1 MKIYGLIGQ
10 SLSHSFSQKYFLD
23 KFIAEQ
29 IEDCEYQNFE
39 IKDLEKE
46 IPGLKNIPN
55 LFGLN
60 VTIPY
65 KSQIISFLD
74 DTTEEC
80 REMNACNCIRIK
92 EGKWIGY
99 NTDVIGFE
107 KSFVPHLKPHH
118 KKALILGTGGASKA
132 VAFVLKRLGIDFL
145 YVSRRKEKSSSMIHY
160 EEISAEVL
168 HDYNI
173 VINTTPAG
181 MFPNVD
187 VCPQL
192 SYEYISSQ
200 HYFFDLIYNPAKT
213 IFLSKAEE
221 RGAVI
226 ENGEKMLAIQAE
238 ESWTIWNKSLS
249 ENGL

>member
-10 SLSHSFSQKYFLD
+10 SLSHSFSQKYFSD

-29 IEDCEYQNFE
+29 IEGCEYQNFE
-39 IKDLEKE
+39 LKDLDKE
-46 IPGLKNIPN
+46 IPVLKNISN

-74 DTTEEC
+74 DATEEC
-80 REMNACNCIRIK
+80 REMNACNCVQIK
-92 EGKWIGY
+92 KGKWIGY

-107 KSFVPHLKPHH
+107 KSFTPHLKPHH

-132 VAFVLKRLGIDFL
+132 VAFVLKKLGIDFL
-145 YVSRRKEKSSSMIHY
+145 YVSRRKEKSSSIIHY
-160 EEISAEVL
+160 DDISVKIL
-168 HDYNI
+168 HDYNV
-173 VINTTPAG
+173 VINTTPVG

-187 VCPQL
+187 AYPQL
-192 SYEYISSQ
+192 PYEDISGQ

-213 IFLSKAEE
+213 LFLLKAEE
-221 RGAVI
+221 KGAVI
-226 ENGEKMLAIQAE
+226 ENGGKMLAIQAE
-238 ESWTIWNKSLS
+238 ESWTIWNKA
-249 ENGL
+249 